1 MIAFQGNDGIVK
13 MIDKFKNGQIK
24 NDAKCIWKAFFNNL
38 ITRRIFHCFCDIDKV
53 QLVKLTDHKKLDRNV
68 REATFQVDVLLDY
81 SAIKD
86 YFKERSKIIFDIYF
100 TFTFISTTG
109 GGTTLC
115 QGPIMI
121 SI

>member
-1 MIAFQGNDGIVK
+1 MIEKVK
-13 MIDKFKNGQIK
+13 SE
-24 NDAKCIWKAFFNNL
+24 KCKMHNL

-100 TFTFISTTG
+100 TSTFISNSG
-109 GGTTLC
+109 GGTTMY